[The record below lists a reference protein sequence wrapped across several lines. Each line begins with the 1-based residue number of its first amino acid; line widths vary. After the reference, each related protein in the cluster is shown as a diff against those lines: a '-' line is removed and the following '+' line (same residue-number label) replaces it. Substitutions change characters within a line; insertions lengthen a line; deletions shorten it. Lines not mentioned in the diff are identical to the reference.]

1 MAWVH
6 SIEFDKCSKA
16 VKVNFLLKEKNGNT
30 MRIKM
35 KRYNGLWLLVLMLA
49 TGSVWAYGGGST
61 SSKACAKP
69 KFTDFVPPENA
80 EITPGSK
87 FSFTAS
93 ANTYPNTIKVTV
105 KGQAVPVKA
114 APRNAGTLEVS
125 GTLPQSLKG
134 TYARITIEADA
145 QNNCNGSGGWLV
157 KISE

>member
-1 MAWVH
+1 
-6 SIEFDKCSKA
+6 
-16 VKVNFLLKEKNGNT
+16 
-30 MRIKM
+30 M
-35 KRYNGLWLLVLMLA
+35 KRYNCLWLFVLILA
-49 TGSVWAYGGGST
+49 TGTVWAYGGGSS

-80 EITPGSK
+80 EVAAGSN

-105 KGQAVPVKA
+105 KGLAVPIKVT
-114 APRNAGTLEVS
+114 PRNAGNIEVS

-134 TYARITIEADA
+134 TYARISIEADA

-157 KISE
+157 KIAE